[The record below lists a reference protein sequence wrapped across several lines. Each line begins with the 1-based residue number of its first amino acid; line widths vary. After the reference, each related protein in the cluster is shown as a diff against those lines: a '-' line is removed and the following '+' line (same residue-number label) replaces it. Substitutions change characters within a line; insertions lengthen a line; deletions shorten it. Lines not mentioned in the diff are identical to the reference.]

1 MSQAPMEFPKLV
13 TGGQMSAIDRRSIEM
28 GVPGSELME
37 RAGAGV
43 VRTVEERWSGLVDL
57 RVAVVCGKG
66 HNGGDGFVVGRRLAE
81 AGVPAAVYLAAPR
94 EEIAGDAG
102 HHLERLE
109 AKAGPVVH
117 PPPEDLTAALTEA
130 DIVVDALL
138 GTGLRGPPRPA
149 EARII
154 DAINDCGRPVVAV
167 DLPSGLQA
175 DTGEVAGACV
185 RAALTVTFGLVK
197 VGHLF
202 HPGRAHCGAL
212 ELVDIGLPESAIAR
226 CPATTHLLT
235 REGIAGLLPRRSP
248 VAHKGSCGAV
258 AVVAGSEGMTGAACL
273 TADAALR
280 AGAGRGRLGVP
291 ASLHDILETKLTEVM
306 TRPLPEVRRWRCLS
320 LRALGEVE
328 RLLDKAQALAIGPG
342 LGRHH
347 ETGELVRRLL
357 SRPDLPPAVIDA
369 DALYALSEGGPPGP
383 ERVLTPHAGEVER
396 LSGCDPARIAE
407 DPLGLAADFAAS
419 RSVVLVL
426 KGAPTVVAAPDG
438 RTFVNPT
445 GNDGMATAGSGD
457 VLTGL
462 VAGLLAQGVPSV
474 PAAAC
479 AVFVHGLA
487 GDLARDD
494 LGPWSMRATDLA
506 ERIPRAML
514 EVSGRGPF
522 LDTPGGI
529 E

>member
-1 MSQAPMEFPKLV
+1 MSLAPIEFPKLV
-13 TGGQMSAIDRRSIEM
+13 TGGQMSDIDRLSIEM
-28 GVPGSELME
+28 GVPGAELME

-43 VRTVEERWSGLVDL
+43 VRTLEERWSGLEDL

-66 HNGGDGFVVGRRLAE
+66 NNGGDGFVVGRRLAQ

-94 EEIAGDAG
+94 EQITGDAG

-109 AKAGPVVH
+109 ARAGPVVQ
-117 PPPEDLTAALTEA
+117 PSPDDLTAALGES

-138 GTGLRGPPRPA
+138 GTGLRGRPRPT
-149 EARII
+149 EARTI

-212 ELVDIGLPESAIAR
+212 ELVDIGFPDAAIAR

-258 AVVAGSEGMTGAACL
+258 TVVAGSEGMTGAACL

-280 AGAGRGRLGVP
+280 AGAGRVRLGAP

-306 TRPLPEVRRWRCLS
+306 TRPLPEVRRSRCLS

-328 RLLDKAQALAIGPG
+328 RLLDRAQALAIGPG
-342 LGRHH
+342 LGRHR
-347 ETGELVRRLL
+347 ETVELVRRLL

-369 DALYALSEGGPPGP
+369 DALYALSGGGPLPEA
-383 ERVLTPHAGEVER
+383 ERVLTPHAGEFQR
-396 LSGCDPARIAE
+396 LSGCDPARVAE
-407 DPLGLAADFAAS
+407 EPLGLAADFAVS

-438 RTFVNPT
+438 NTFVNPT

-462 VAGLLAQGVPSV
+462 VAGFLAQGAGSLA
-474 PAAAC
+474 AAAC

-487 GDLARDD
+487 GDLARDR

-506 ERIPRAML
+506 ERIPPAML
-514 EVSGRGPF
+514 EVTGQRAVS
-522 LDTPGGI
+522 
-529 E
+529 

>member
-1 MSQAPMEFPKLV
+1 MSLAPMDFPKLV
-13 TGGQMSAIDRRSIEM
+13 TGGQMSEIDRLSIEM
-28 GVPGSELME
+28 GVPGAELME

-43 VRTVEERWSGLVDL
+43 VRTLEERWSGLEDL

-66 HNGGDGFVVGRRLAE
+66 NNGGDGFVVGRRLAQE
-81 AGVPAAVYLAAPR
+81 GLPAAVYLAAPR
-94 EEIAGDAG
+94 EQITGDAG

-109 AKAGPVVH
+109 AQAGPVVQ
-117 PPPEDLTAALTEA
+117 PPPEDLTAALSEA

-138 GTGLRGPPRPA
+138 GTGLRGPPRPTV
-149 EARII
+149 ARLIE
-154 DAINDCGRPVVAV
+154 AINDCGRPVVAI

-185 RAALTVTFGLVK
+185 RAAVTVTFGLVK

-212 ELVDIGLPESAIAR
+212 ELVDIGFPDAAIAR

-248 VAHKGSCGAV
+248 VAHKGSCGTV

-280 AGAGRGRLGVP
+280 AGAGRVRLGAP
-291 ASLHDILETKLTEVM
+291 ASLHDILEIKLTEVM
-306 TRPLPEVRRWRCLS
+306 TRPLPEVRRSRCLS

-328 RLLDKAQALAIGPG
+328 RLLEEAQALAIGPG
-342 LGRHH
+342 LGRHR

-369 DALYALSEGGPPGP
+369 DALYALSEGGPPPGP
-383 ERVLTPHAGEVER
+383 GRVLTPHAGEFQR
-396 LSGCDPARIAE
+396 LSGCDPVGVAE
-407 DPLGLAADFAAS
+407 DPLRLAAEYAAS

-438 RTFVNPT
+438 STFVNPT
-445 GNDGMATAGSGD
+445 GNDGLATAGSGD

-462 VAGLLAQGVPSV
+462 VAGLLAQGAGSLA
-474 PAAAC
+474 AAAC

-487 GDLARDD
+487 GDLARDE
-494 LGPWSMRATDLA
+494 LGPRSMRAGDLA
-506 ERIPRAML
+506 ERIPRAMM
-514 EVSGRGPF
+514 EVTGQRAVA
-522 LDTPGGI
+522 
-529 E
+529 